1 MAKISKKKKTN
12 KLNSAAGQCAG
23 CFIEAEKVSR
33 LTEMSEM
40 LTEAGSRHTGAI
52 QELNLSYKQIDH
64 IINIKRGGARG
75 MHGFIGENM
84 QVHLSN
90 AWDIIRGQDPVYILV
105 DDNGMTDYFR
115 CNIAIQQK
123 ACISDNCLGLSHI
136 LEHAKKYPE
145 FDGVYQIPK
154 DQFALLTWYRNM
166 SPDFAAKLQ
175 KAEYRQYKK
184 VMEYLDL
191 LKGKKIE
198 PMVVR
203 YDEIQVGKA
212 HTTLGYHKEKLDFYY
227 EGEKSKII
235 SAHRPTVRQCVKTAG
250 ISAGVQ
256 GGIKLISST
265 VSHSKKKNGLKYLDR
280 QDWIEIGKDTALEA
294 GKGAIHGAGV
304 YAMTNCIPG
313 ISANTAAAVM
323 NFGIE
328 SVSDTYK
335 YCRKEISGKEY
346 GLCILNHGAEAGFTA
361 VFAKIGG
368 KLIPIPF
375 VGEAVGGVV
384 GSGAYRLIKF
394 LGENYAIPMFE
405 SQSKSDQLQAKL
417 PTAG

>member
-1 MAKISKKKKTN
+1 MAKNSKKKKIN
-12 KLNSAAGQCAG
+12 KLNSSVRQGAS

-33 LTEMSEM
+33 LTEMEKM
-40 LTEAGSRHTGAI
+40 ITDAGSRHTGAV
-52 QELNLSYKQIDH
+52 QEINLSYEQIDH
-64 IINIKRGGARG
+64 IISINRGGKRG

-90 AWDIIRGQDPVYILV
+90 AWDIIKGLDPRHVLV

-136 LEHAKKYPE
+136 LEHAKKYPA
-145 FDGVYQIPK
+145 FDGVYQIPQ
-154 DQFALLTWYRNM
+154 DQFSLLTWYRNM

-184 VMEYLDL
+184 VMKYLDL

-203 YDEIQVGKA
+203 YDEIQAGKA
-212 HTTLGYHKEKLDFYY
+212 HTTLGYHKEKLDIYY
-227 EGEKSKII
+227 QGEKTKII
-235 SAHRPTVRQCVKTAG
+235 SAHRPTVRQCVRTAG
-250 ISAGVQ
+250 ISAGLQ

-265 VSHSKKKNGLKYLDR
+265 VSHSKKKNGLKHLDR
-280 QDWIEIGKDTALEA
+280 QDWIEIGKETTLEA

-313 ISANTAAAVM
+313 VSANAAAAVM

-335 YCRKEISGKEY
+335 YCRKEISGKEF
-346 GLCILNHGAEAGFTA
+346 GLSILDHGAEAGFTA
-361 VFAKIGG
+361 AFAKIGG
-368 KLIPIPF
+368 KLIPVPF
-375 VGEAVGGVV
+375 LGEAVGGVV
-384 GSGAYRLIKF
+384 GSGAYRLVKF
-394 LGENYAIPMFE
+394 LGGKYVIPMLE
-405 SQSKSDQLQAKL
+405 GQTKSDQLLAEL
-417 PTAG
+417 PAAG